1 MFFWFI
7 AFTLALPPALE
18 QWRAEIEAAGGA
30 PVLVAE
36 VEFSADGQQMRLP
49 GDVKGRGLFAE
60 YLKQEDF
67 ARQFQLMRGVMV
79 HHQGFDGQAYLVMLN
94 GARRGEW
101 GAHEAAL
108 IGHEFGHAWLRAK
121 GYPAP
126 VYQPGVAGCLA
137 IHTGDIVQHV
147 LIRREM
153 ERRGIDPAGLWIETL
168 EAGLRGARTWG
179 DGEGTRRA
187 TGGDPC
193 LALRQVAE
201 WADVRLGLSAAG
213 WPNLVAY
220 EDEMRR
226 VFPGLEDT
234 VGAVTGA
241 VLGREVADRQQHR
254 AALERVFSLL
264 RALADE
270 LEQRRGPP

>member
-1 MFFWFI
+1 MSFWLV
-7 AFTLALPPALE
+7 ALALALPPALE
-18 QWRAEIEAAGGA
+18 EWRLEIERTGGT

-36 VEFSADGQQMRLP
+36 VEFSADGQEMRLP
-49 GDVKGRGLFAE
+49 EGIQGRALFAS
-60 YLKQEDF
+60 YLRQEDF
-67 ARQFQLMRGVMV
+67 VRQFLLMRGVMV

-101 GAHEAAL
+101 GGHEAAL

-126 VYQPGVAGCLA
+126 VYQAGAAGCLA

-153 ERRGIDPAGLWIETL
+153 ERRGIGHTGLWIESL
-168 EAGLRGARTWG
+168 EAGLRGAQTWG
-179 DGEGTRRA
+179 DGEGTRR
-187 TGGDPC
+187 GREGDTC

-201 WADVRLGLSAAG
+201 WVDVRLGLAAAG
-213 WPNLVAY
+213 WRNFVAY
-220 EDEMRR
+220 EEEMRR
-226 VFPGLEDT
+226 VFPGLEET

-241 VLGREVADRQQHR
+241 VLGREVADPTQHR
-254 AALERVFSLL
+254 AALERVYGHLQ
-264 RALADE
+264 ALAREMERPDA
-270 LEQRRGPP
+270 GP